1 MIAII
6 RLRGRVKVKKVINNT
21 MEMLKL
27 KSVNNCVV
35 IPETE
40 TYIGMVNKIKDYV
53 TYGTI
58 SKEIFEKMLLKWG
71 RIEGNKRITDAYLKE
86 KKYTVDKLFQDLGKS
101 KVKLRD
107 IGIKIPF
114 RLHPPRKG
122 LKSIKK
128 PFSMKGDLGN
138 RNEKINDLL
147 ERMI

>member
-1 MIAII
+1 MIGIV
-6 RLRGRVKVKKVINNT
+6 RLRGRVKVKKTINNT

-40 TYIGMVNKIKDYV
+40 TYLGMINKIKDYV

-71 RIEGNKRITDAYLKE
+71 RIEGNKRITKDYLKE
-86 KKYTVDKLFQDLGKS
+86 KKYTVDKLFQDLEKS
-101 KVKLRD
+101 KTKLKD
-107 IGIKIPF
+107 IGIKVPF

-122 LKSIKK
+122 YKSIKK
-128 PFSMKGDLGN
+128 PFSLGGDLGN
-138 RNEKINDLL
+138 RKEKINDLL